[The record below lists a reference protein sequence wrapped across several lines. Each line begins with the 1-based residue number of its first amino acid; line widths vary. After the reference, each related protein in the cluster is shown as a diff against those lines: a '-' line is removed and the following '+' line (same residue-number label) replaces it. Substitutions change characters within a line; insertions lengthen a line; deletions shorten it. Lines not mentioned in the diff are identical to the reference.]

1 MQQLTP
7 AWAYLASIHPAL
19 PWATIPLVLW
29 LSVAAT
35 RRWLPSVWA
44 FLERLGPAG
53 KLATKAWQAAPSAAG
68 GALLA
73 ALSGQGDYRGLILG
87 ALAGLFAPVWHE
99 MLATWAAV
107 RVEGRLPLAAAPDP
121 KDVVTPSGPVSPTP
135 QPENPILRGPSP
147 PGVTTL
153 LLLSASLA
161 GSLAASGCKNPP
173 DPCTPAALTWAKR
186 SAGAGVILAGECDE
200 GKLEA
205 CEALAKA
212 DLVAEAYRTACG
224 SSSAAIEP
232 ASGGPA
238 SGR

>member
-19 PWATIPLVLW
+19 PWATIPLLLW
-29 LSVAAT
+29 VSVAAT
-35 RRWLPSVWA
+35 RRWAPGVWG
-44 FLERLGPAG
+44 FLERVGPAG

-73 ALSGQGDYRGLILG
+73 ALSGQGDYRGLVLG

-99 MLATWAAV
+99 MLQTWATV
-107 RVEGRLPLAAAPDP
+107 RLPVATAADP
-121 KDVVTPSGPVSPTP
+121 KDVATSSEPVPPTP
-135 QPENPILRGPSP
+135 QPEESVLRGPSP
-147 PGVTTL
+147 PGVATILFL
-153 LLLSASLA
+153 LGASLA
-161 GSLAASGCKNPP
+161 LDGCKNPP

-186 SAGAGVILAGECDE
+186 SAGAGVILAGECDD